1 MAVLIEE
8 NDQGY
13 CIAVREWAELQLG
26 RPIKHTYKSKSNAK
40 RAVRDFSRNTVTLLC
55 QLAWENARRAAQLE
69 LILHNVTKTLK
80 NYHVDEDVGSGIS
93 DAGAVG
99 ADGGDIEGV
108 DGEAGGSD

>member
-1 MAVLIEE
+1 MSVLIEE
-8 NDQGY
+8 NQQGY

-40 RAVRDFSRNTVTLLC
+40 RAVRDHNRNTVTLLC

-69 LILHNVTKTLK
+69 LILHKVTKTLD
-80 NYHVDEDVGSGIS
+80 NYHVDEDVGAGIS
-93 DAGAVG
+93 DVGAAG
-99 ADGGDIEGV
+99 ADGGNSEGI